1 MLSSIF
7 FRFDFST
14 TLISSLGF
22 ALGSKL
28 STFVALRQLRIM
40 RLLSIKKRFRLVLGT
55 MFSLV
60 PNMGSF
66 AVALLLIFYSFAVL
80 GIELFAGKLYKVACN
95 WGFFSCSWSWLL
107 LIFFTIDDDDV
118 VVAGAG
124 LLWRLLFWRE

>member
-40 RLLSIKKRFRLVLGT
+40 RLLSIKKRFRLVT
-55 MFSLV
+55 AYISLYFYFIF
-60 PNMGSF
+60 N
-66 AVALLLIFYSFAVL
+66 AL
-80 GIELFAGKLYKVACN
+80 C
-95 WGFFSCSWSWLL
+95 C
-107 LIFFTIDDDDV
+107 
-118 VVAGAG
+118 
-124 LLWRLLFWRE
+124 